1 MFSPKYHEDI
11 PRYASPNPQIRLSLK
26 DKADL
31 AILSSAIRGGSD
43 VFITGYREILDLK
56 IIANL
61 EILSPPHSLTGEGK
75 GGGES
80 NEISI
85 PLPSIPNAS
94 FSSVPR
100 REKRLTKAAIWT
112 SWWFVLFKAAGG
124 PWW

>member
-43 VFITGYREILDLK
+43 VFITGDREILDLK

-61 EILSPPHSLTGEGK
+61 EILSPREFWEKMTGQ
-75 GGGES
+75 S
-80 NEISI
+80 TDS
-85 PLPSIPNAS
+85 AS
-94 FSSVPR
+94 PKKPR
-100 REKRLTKAAIWT
+100 R
-112 SWWFVLFKAAGG
+112 
-124 PWW
+124 